1 MLEELSIRGIG
12 GIKSASLAFGGEFIV
27 ITGESGAGK
36 SSLVRALE
44 FISGRRA
51 QANHIRSADDSCEAE
66 AVLTS
71 APVEGLEERY
81 QPQENSLIARRT
93 FARSGKGR
101 CTLQGQNAPL
111 TVLIKAM
118 ERNIVIQSQFAQLS
132 LLEPARQLELV
143 DSCGGA
149 ETAALLAELDE
160 TFTAALAAEKQ
171 IVALKKRRRESEKR
185 YEGAPAVI
193 RQVSALR
200 LEEESER
207 QWEAELAKIDAEE
220 AANRAMR
227 AASMQMND
235 PEHGLLDR
243 LENAA
248 KSVYAAAGRDGE
260 KWRPVIEKMLSGAQE
275 FSSMLA
281 AECRAADG
289 ADAEEE
295 CRASDGADAEE
306 AKENLE
312 KKIGALRK
320 IKRALSLPDA
330 AAVMEYAKAAA
341 AELEWLK
348 KSREELEAL
357 EKEAAELRRETSRLA
372 MELRARRKEA
382 AASLAASVNGHLREL
397 GMEYAEFG
405 IEIEP
410 LDRVRANG
418 AENVCFTLAL
428 PEQKPLPVGK
438 NASGGELSRILIAV
452 QLSAGDDKLPGTLVF
467 DEVEAGLGGKTA
479 LLAGYK
485 LRELSKRCRTILI
498 THQATIAAMADQHF
512 VVKRSGD
519 DTEISEVAGEAR
531 EREIARML
539 SGDEESREALEH
551 ARALLEH

>member
-1 MLEELSIRGIG
+1 MIEELSIRGIG
-12 GIKSASLAFGGEFIV
+12 GIKSASLAFGGGFIV

-71 APVEGLEERY
+71 ERIEGLDERL
-81 QPQENSLIARRT
+81 QPQDKSLIARRT
-93 FARSGKGR
+93 FSRSGKGR
-101 CTLQGQNAPL
+101 CTLQGQNVPL
-111 TVLIKAM
+111 ALLVKAM
-118 ERNIVIQSQFAQLS
+118 EQNIVIQSQFAQLG
-132 LLEPARQLELV
+132 LLEPERQLELV

-149 ETAALLAELDE
+149 ETAALLTKLDE
-160 TFTAALAAEKQ
+160 TFAAALAAEKK
-171 IVALKKRRRESEKR
+171 IVSIKKRRREGEKR
-185 YEGAPAVI
+185 CENAPSVI
-193 RQVSALR
+193 RQVAALK
-200 LEEESER
+200 LEGDSER
-207 QWEAELAKIDAEE
+207 QWEAELARIEAEE
-220 AANRAMR
+220 TAARKLR
-227 AASMQMND
+227 AALIQMND

-248 KSVYAAAGRDGE
+248 KNVYAAAEGHEE
-260 KWRPVIEKMLSGAQE
+260 KWRPAIEKMLSGAQE
-275 FSSMLA
+275 FSAMLA
-281 AECRAADG
+281 SECR
-289 ADAEEE
+289 DAE
-295 CRASDGADAEE
+295 DGDGDVKE
-306 AKENLE
+306 ALE

-330 AAVMEYAKAAA
+330 ASVLEYARSAAE
-341 AELEWLK
+341 ELEWLK
-348 KSREELEAL
+348 QSREELEAL

-382 AASLAASVNGHLREL
+382 AASLASSVNGHLREL
-397 GMEYAEFG
+397 GMEYAAFG

-410 LDRVRANG
+410 LDRVRSNG

-428 PEQKPLPVGK
+428 PDQKPLPVGK

-519 DTEISEVAGEAR
+519 DTEIAEVTAEAR

-539 SGDEESREALEH
+539 SGDEESKEALEH

>member
-1 MLEELSIRGIG
+1 
-12 GIKSASLAFGGEFIV
+12 
-27 ITGESGAGK
+27 
-36 SSLVRALE
+36 
-44 FISGRRA
+44 
-51 QANHIRSADDSCEAE
+51 
-66 AVLTS
+66 
-71 APVEGLEERY
+71 
-81 QPQENSLIARRT
+81 
-93 FARSGKGR
+93 
-101 CTLQGQNAPL
+101 
-111 TVLIKAM
+111 M

-149 ETAALLAELDE
+149 ETAALLAKLDE

-171 IVALKKRRRESEKR
+171 IVALKKRRRRESEQR
-185 YEGAPAVI
+185 YEGAPSVI
-193 RQVSALR
+193 RQISALR

-207 QWEAELAKIDAEE
+207 QWEAELAKSTLEE

-227 AASMQMND
+227 AASTQMND

-243 LENAA
+243 LESAA
-248 KSVYAAAGRDGE
+248 KSVYAASGRDGE
-260 KWRPVIEKMLSGAQE
+260 KWRPAIEKMLSGAQE

-281 AECRAADG
+281 A
-289 ADAEEE
+289 E

-312 KKIGALRK
+312 KKIGARYLRVK

-330 AAVMEYAKAAA
+330 AAVMEYAKTAA

>member
-71 APVEGLEERY
+71 APVEGLEKRY

-93 FARSGKGR
+93 FTRSGKGR

-111 TVLIKAM
+111 TVLVKAM
-118 ERNIVIQSQFAQLS
+118 ERNIVIQSQFAQLG

-149 ETAALLAELDE
+149 ETASLLAKLDE
-160 TFTAALAAEKQ
+160 TFAAALSAEKK
-171 IVALKKRRRESEKR
+171 IVAVKKRRRESESR
-185 YEGAPAVI
+185 YENAPAVI
-193 RQVSALR
+193 RQISALR
-200 LEEESER
+200 LEEESEK
-207 QWEAELAKIDAEE
+207 QWEAELAKIEAEE
-220 AANRAMR
+220 TAARTLR
-227 AASMQMND
+227 AASIQMND

-243 LENAA
+243 LESAA
-248 KSVYAAAGRDGE
+248 KNVYAAAGGDGK
-260 KWRPVIEKMLSGAQE
+260 KWRPAIEKMLAGAQE

-281 AECRAADG
+281 A
-289 ADAEEE
+289 E

-330 AAVMEYAKAAA
+330 AAVMEYAKTAA

>member
-101 CTLQGQNAPL
+101 CMLQGQNAPL

-149 ETAALLAELDE
+149 ETSALLAELDE

-185 YEGAPAVI
+185 YEDAPSVI
-193 RQVSALR
+193 RQISALR

-220 AANRAMR
+220 AAHRAMR

-243 LENAA
+243 LENAV

-260 KWRPVIEKMLSGAQE
+260 KWRPAIEKMLSGAQE

-281 AECRAADG
+281 A
-289 ADAEEE
+289 E

-330 AAVMEYAKAAA
+330 AAVIEYAKTAAV
-341 AELEWLK
+341 ELEWLK
-348 KSREELEAL
+348 KSREELESL

-452 QLSAGDDKLPGTLVF
+452 QLSAGDEKLPGTLVF

>member
-149 ETAALLAELDE
+149 ETAALLAKLDE
-160 TFTAALAAEKQ
+160 TF
-171 IVALKKRRRESEKR
+171 RRRESEKR

-248 KSVYAAAGRDGE
+248 KSVYAAAGRDGG
-260 KWRPVIEKMLSGAQE
+260 KWRPSIEKMLSGAQE

-281 AECRAADG
+281 A
-289 ADAEEE
+289 E

-330 AAVMEYAKAAA
+330 AAVMEYAKTAA

-512 VVKRSGD
+512 VVKRTGD

>member
-143 DSCGGA
+143 DSCGGT
-149 ETAALLAELDE
+149 ETSALLAELDE

-171 IVALKKRRRESEKR
+171 IIALKKRRRESEKC
-185 YEGAPAVI
+185 YEGAPSVI

-207 QWEAELAKIDAEE
+207 QWEAELSKIDAEE

-260 KWRPVIEKMLSGAQE
+260 KWRPAIEKMLSGAQE

-281 AECRAADG
+281 AECRA
-289 ADAEEE
+289 
-295 CRASDGADAEE
+295 SDCADAEE

-330 AAVMEYAKAAA
+330 AAVMEYAKTAA

-512 VVKRSGD
+512 VVKRTGD

-551 ARALLEH
+551 ARALLGH

>member
-1 MLEELSIRGIG
+1 
-12 GIKSASLAFGGEFIV
+12 
-27 ITGESGAGK
+27 
-36 SSLVRALE
+36 
-44 FISGRRA
+44 
-51 QANHIRSADDSCEAE
+51 
-66 AVLTS
+66 
-71 APVEGLEERY
+71 
-81 QPQENSLIARRT
+81 
-93 FARSGKGR
+93 
-101 CTLQGQNAPL
+101 
-111 TVLIKAM
+111 M

-149 ETAALLAELDE
+149 ETSALLAELDE

-171 IVALKKRRRESEKR
+171 IVALKKRRRESEQR
-185 YEGAPAVI
+185 YEGAPTVI

-260 KWRPVIEKMLSGAQE
+260 KWRPVIEKMLSGAQGIFVYARRRVPRLRRRRRRRGE
-275 FSSMLA
+275 RKSRKKDRRA
-281 AECRAADG
+281 AENQ
-289 ADAEEE
+289 
-295 CRASDGADAEE
+295 
-306 AKENLE
+306 K
-312 KKIGALRK
+312 GALRFPTPRRSWNTRRPPPQSSNGSK
-320 IKRALSLPDA
+320 
-330 AAVMEYAKAAA
+330 KAAKSSKRSEKRPPSCA
-341 AELEWLK
+341 AK
-348 KSREELEAL
+348 PRASRW
-357 EKEAAELRRETSRLA
+357 SC
-372 MELRARRKEA
+372 ARGAKRPPPRSPPRSTA
-382 AASLAASVNGHLREL
+382 TFASSAWNMR
-397 GMEYAEFG
+397 EFG

-512 VVKRSGD
+512 VVKTHRRRHGNIRSRGR
-519 DTEISEVAGEAR
+519 S
-531 EREIARML
+531 
-539 SGDEESREALEH
+539 
-551 ARALLEH
+551 ARARNSAYALAATKNPEKRSNTRARCWDIRRRARKRSRCPRREFLL

>member
-93 FARSGKGR
+93 FTRSGKGR

-111 TVLIKAM
+111 TMLIKAM

-149 ETAALLAELDE
+149 ETAALLAKLDE

-260 KWRPVIEKMLSGAQE
+260 KWRLAIEKMLSGAQE

-281 AECRAADG
+281 A
-289 ADAEEE
+289 E

-330 AAVMEYAKAAA
+330 AAVMEYAKTAA

-382 AASLAASVNGHLREL
+382 AAALAASVNGHLREL